1 MRTRPAVSRIRAP
14 IFRSLMLRVA
24 NLALAWTVGLW
35 DGVAESEHQPVCGGV
50 QNQAHLIGHGRS
62 AGGLSK
68 PKAVA

>member
-1 MRTRPAVSRIRAP
+1 
-14 IFRSLMLRVA
+14 MLRVA